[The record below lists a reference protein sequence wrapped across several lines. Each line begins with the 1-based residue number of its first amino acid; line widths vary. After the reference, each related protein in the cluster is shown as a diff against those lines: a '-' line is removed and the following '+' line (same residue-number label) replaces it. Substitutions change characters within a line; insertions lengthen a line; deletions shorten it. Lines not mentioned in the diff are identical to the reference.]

1 MKKCPK
7 CLQYDEARFCPNCG
21 AELFFEERFEEK
33 AANKVN
39 GMNNEK
45 SKSAYNKIADYYD
58 ESPDGRFTS
67 RFKELLL
74 SATTL
79 HDGQNVLDVACGNG
93 SLLSSMNK
101 IKPIKGHGIDVSDQM
116 IKNAIM
122 RNSGMEFH
130 IAGCEEIPFPDESMN
145 IITICA
151 SFHHFPDTNAFA
163 KEANRVLKPQG
174 MLYIAEIYLPV
185 FVRMLVNPF
194 VPLTNAGDVKIYSP
208 KEINA
213 IFVRF
218 GFIQVSVQ
226 KYKHIQIV
234 SLKKT

>member
-1 MKKCPK
+1 M
-7 CLQYDEARFCPNCG
+7 
-21 AELFFEERFEEK
+21 FFEERFKEK

-39 GMNNEK
+39 GVNNEK

-74 SATTL
+74 STITL

-122 RNSGMEFH
+122 RNPGMEFRV
-130 IAGCEEIPFPDESMN
+130 AGCELIPFPDESMN
-145 IITICA
+145 LITVCA
-151 SFHHFPDTNAFA
+151 AFHHFPDTDAFA
-163 KEANRVLKPQG
+163 KEAGRVLKPQG
-174 MLYIAEIYLPV
+174 MLYIAEVFLPA
-185 FVRMLVNPF
+185 FIRMLINPF
-194 VPLTNAGDVKIYSP
+194 VPLSKAGDVKIYSP
-208 KEINA
+208 MEIIN
-213 IFVRF
+213 IFIISGF
-218 GFIQVSVQ
+218 GQASVN
-226 KYKHIQIV
+226 KSNHIQIV
-234 SLKKT
+234 SMKRQR